1 MRPASDKQKPMK
13 NTKQEESTVST
24 DDNRPNDSCIRLIN
38 SEHLTIEMAVGYLFK
53 WRKNSKIIPL
63 LLERIQKF
71 EMGKII
77 HYIPTI
83 MYIFRNN
90 LDLSWVY
97 LLKMTF
103 TDFHNNL
110 LTNPYQFIWLFGGPS
125 PHICHRER
133 KMVKSSRTNWIL
145 HFWKNKSTHNWKNLM
160 RNR

>member
-71 EMGKII
+71 EMTKII

-90 LDLSWVY
+90 LVLSWAY
-97 LLKMTF
+97 LPRMTF

-110 LTNPYQFIWLFGGPS
+110 PTNPYLSI
-125 PHICHRER
+125 
-133 KMVKSSRTNWIL
+133 
-145 HFWKNKSTHNWKNLM
+145 
-160 RNR
+160 